1 MTREFVMPKI
11 TFVQADG
18 SQSELEVSSGHQSV
32 MEFALENGIG
42 GIDAD
47 CGGSAVCGT
56 CHCFVADPDMFG
68 AVEPNEEAMLGLRPD
83 RKRNSR
89 LSCQLSLSDI
99 SADTTI
105 TLPEFQM

>member
-1 MTREFVMPKI
+1 MPKI

-18 SQSELEVSSGHQSV
+18 SQSEVEVSSRHQSV
-32 MEFALENGIG
+32 MEFALQNGIG

-56 CHCFVADPDMFG
+56 CHCFVTDPHMFG

-83 RKRNSR
+83 RESSSR
-89 LSCQLSLSDI
+89 LSCQLSLSDV

>member
-1 MTREFVMPKI
+1 MPKI

-18 SQSELEVSSGHQSV
+18 SQTELAVSTGHRSV
-32 MEFALENGIG
+32 MEFALENGVS

-68 AVEPNEEAMLGLRPD
+68 AIEPNEEAMLGLRPD
-83 RKRNSR
+83 RESNSR
-89 LSCQLSLSDI
+89 LSCQLALSDI
-99 SADTTI
+99 SADTRS
-105 TLPEFQM
+105 TLAGFQM

>member
-1 MTREFVMPKI
+1 MRELVVPKI

-18 SQSELEVSSGHQSV
+18 SQSEVEVSRGHQSV

-56 CHCFVADPDMFG
+56 CHCFVTDPDMFG
-68 AVEPNEEAMLGLRPD
+68 AIEPNEEAMLGLRPD
-83 RKRNSR
+83 RENNSR
-89 LSCQLSLSDI
+89 LSCQLSLSDV

>member
-1 MTREFVMPKI
+1 MKDFVMPKI

-18 SQSELEVSSGHQSV
+18 SQTELAVNTGHRSV
-32 MEFALENGIG
+32 MEFALENGVS

-56 CHCFVADPDMFG
+56 CHCYVADPDMFG

-83 RKRNSR
+83 RESNSR
-89 LSCQLSLSDI
+89 LSCQLSLSDV